1 MNRKTWAVLVIAFVF
16 CIMAG
21 LFLLSLKG
29 YIPLTYTQADTLKE
43 LEAFLD
49 SPRDDMRGIKF
60 NGHFLEIG
68 KRRALQVLPGY
79 NDVLY
84 LVRPYR
90 QVQYRP
96 RNMTRAEVVDMCLSI
111 SGQDLQAMRNEGLQR
126 DPHWRGGID
135 GREVR
140 ILRITRF
147 TYQASG
153 LSEKPLIIAQV
164 ELAKRLGMPD
174 DEILFNVIPIQV
186 EWMKSLESSAARQ
199 VSGYVL
205 PEVPDR
211 IVAWLNAHMQSSP

>member
-1 MNRKTWAVLVIAFVF
+1 MKMNRKTWAVLVIACVF
-16 CIMAG
+16 CGMAG

-29 YIPLTYTQADTLKE
+29 YIPLTYTQADTLKS

-49 SPRDDMRGIKF
+49 SPRDDMRGVKA

-79 NDVLY
+79 KDVFY

-96 RNMTRAEVVDMCLSI
+96 RNMTRAEVVDLCLSI
-111 SGQDLQAMRNEGLQR
+111 SGPDLQSLRSEGLPR

-135 GREVR
+135 GREVS
-140 ILRITRF
+140 ILRVTRF
-147 TYQASG
+147 TYLASG
-153 LSEKPLIIAQV
+153 LSEKPLTIAQV
-164 ELAKRLGMPD
+164 ELAKRLGMSD
-174 DEILFNVIPIQV
+174 AEVLTQIIPIQL
-186 EWMKSLESSAARQ
+186 EWLRSLDASATRRF
-199 VSGYVL
+199 SELIL

-211 IVAWLNAHMQSSP
+211 IVAWLNARP